1 MVILTDLEPFCKSTA
16 HEPRTYRSCQGL
28 TTPKKSEPSPLDR
41 FLGIAYRKQGHTL
54 RKSTYIIGV
63 TLFYMLR
70 EGPSI
75 VNYSQLA
82 RDTGY
87 SRPVIYRA
95 LAYFSRFGKVSRTN
109 ERRTGKR
116 RPCEYKLHDSF
127 TEKQEAPKPQE
138 KGRCEFSVNSH
149 SIKSKDI
156 NPTKARIELLKE
168 SFNRIPRQNPLT
180 ERQKRT
186 GAFLIRFERKR
197 GLVSGLVDS
206 LWQRDCVAGV
216 WQDVSTGLQGLG
228 VGSVSDGRARTAIK
242 ALVQGATVKAFRA
255 IMQDE
260 PANEEEASKR
270 EVAEIDRR
278 LQGLRKWGAR
288 HGCTS
293 WFVEKRAE
301 LEKERYKT
309 EPREISVDGFFKT
322 FTEPQPQRTRAK
334 RFEVSRFYTS
344 KRTVLDG
351 EALEKRK
358 ASAVKAL
365 NQGRNSGG
373 EGVEFDRRVSIGY
386 NSS

>member
-1 MVILTDLEPFCKSTA
+1 MAILTDLEPFCKSTA

-156 NPTKARIELLKE
+156 NPTKARIELLRE
-168 SFNRIPRQNPLT
+168 SFNLIPRQNPLT
-180 ERQKRT
+180 HKQKKT
-186 GAFLIRFERKR
+186 AAFLIRFERNK
-197 GLVSGLVDS
+197 GLVSGLLDA
-206 LWQRDCVAGV
+206 LWRRDCVASV

-228 VGSVSDGRARTAIK
+228 VGSVSDGRARTAVK
-242 ALVQGATVKAFRA
+242 ALVQGKGIVEFRA
-255 IMQDE
+255 IMEGKVDIQRRLAGAWRWQNRHPECSYWFGELRNRLEKGRELELCTVRATGSLKTVETTQEEEFEFDE
-260 PANEEEASKR
+260 YRPAKYRSQARFNPPRRARGRVFHVSGFYTGKRNFVEGEVLEKKKAKGKASLLNEER
-270 EVAEIDRR
+270 E
-278 LQGLRKWGAR
+278 
-288 HGCTS
+288 
-293 WFVEKRAE
+293 
-301 LEKERYKT
+301 ERT
-309 EPREISVDGFFKT
+309 
-322 FTEPQPQRTRAK
+322 
-334 RFEVSRFYTS
+334 
-344 KRTVLDG
+344 
-351 EALEKRK
+351 
-358 ASAVKAL
+358 
-365 NQGRNSGG
+365 
-373 EGVEFDRRVSIGY
+373 
-386 NSS
+386 